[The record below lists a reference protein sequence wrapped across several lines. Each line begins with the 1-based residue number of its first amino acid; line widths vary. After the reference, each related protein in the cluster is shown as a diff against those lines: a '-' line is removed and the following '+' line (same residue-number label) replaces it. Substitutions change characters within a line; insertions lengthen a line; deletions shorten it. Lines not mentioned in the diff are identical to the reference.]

1 MSSYFEDELDGA
13 SQPGR
18 AHGVTGVDAEQ
29 LLPADPDASGVNHDG
44 AEKDEQPAS
53 HEEIHEE
60 PDQEGSSE
68 ADEEQLRKR
77 KQKKKKLLLIAAAGL
92 VMAAGLYGLMDET
105 PAPRKPANG
114 TTFEVPSASRSDPG
128 SEEVTPAE
136 FVRVPAAS
144 AAMLSEQASTPA
156 AAPAPVAASAASA
169 PASASPAQEASPPRP
184 SADPASSV
192 AAATPAPVAAS
203 AATAPAETRH
213 ERVQQEVKSLPRAER
228 PSAPV
233 RQAARPHA
241 AESASSATPE
251 KTITLAGY
259 HLDAIYPTSGDANL
273 IAYIRTPAGVRTV
286 KVGDVLPNGVKV
298 VGIRNSSRSMKTT
311 AGTLKME

>member
-136 FVRVPAAS
+136 FVRVP
-144 AAMLSEQASTPA
+144 
-156 AAPAPVAASAASA
+156 AASAASA

>member
-1 MSSYFEDELDGA
+1 MSSYFEDELDRA
-13 SQPGR
+13 QPGR
-18 AHGVTGVDAEQ
+18 AHGVTGVDAER

-60 PDQEGSSE
+60 PDQDGSFE

-114 TTFEVPSASRSDPG
+114 TTFEAPSASGRRSAPD
-128 SEEVTPAE
+128 SEEVTSAE

-144 AAMLSEQASTPA
+144 APMFSEQASTPA
-156 AAPAPVAASAASA
+156 AALAPMAVAAASA

-184 SADPASSV
+184 SAEPASSV
-192 AAATPAPVAAS
+192 AVVTPAPVAAS
-203 AATAPAETRH
+203 AATAPAETR
-213 ERVQQEVKSLPRAER
+213 RVQQEVKSLPRAER
-228 PSAPV
+228 PSAHV

-273 IAYIRTPAGVRTV
+273 IAYIRTPTGVRTV